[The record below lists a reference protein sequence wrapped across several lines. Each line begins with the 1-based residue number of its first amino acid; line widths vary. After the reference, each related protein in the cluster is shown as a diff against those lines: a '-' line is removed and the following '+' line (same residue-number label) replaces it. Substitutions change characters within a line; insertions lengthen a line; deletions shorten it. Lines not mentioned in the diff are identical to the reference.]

1 MSKGNPCKCNFEAE
15 SLDLISLNIFTLLI
29 MKLLL
34 LLIYI
39 KIYYLILNI
48 ISVFILLDYVIYIDI
63 DVSSNEAVI
72 VTSPSLQSERGYM
85 CHCVPIF

>member
-1 MSKGNPCKCNFEAE
+1 
-15 SLDLISLNIFTLLI
+15 

-72 VTSPSLQSERGYM
+72 VISPSLQSERGYM